1 VEVNEF
7 THMAIVTYDDEV
19 TSLEQIIDALTK
31 AGFPL
36 EGPPKML
43 K

>member
-1 VEVNEF
+1 
-7 THMAIVTYDDEV
+7 MAIITYDDEV
-19 TSLEQIIDALTK
+19 TSLEKIVDALEK

>member
-1 VEVNEF
+1 
-7 THMAIVTYDDEV
+7 MAIIHFDDEV
-19 TSLEQIIDALTK
+19 TSIEKIVDALTK

-36 EGPPKML
+36 EGPPKIL

>member
-7 THMAIVTYDDEV
+7 THMAVVTYDDEV
-19 TSLEQIIDALTK
+19 TSLEQIIDALNK

-36 EGPPKML
+36 QGEPKML